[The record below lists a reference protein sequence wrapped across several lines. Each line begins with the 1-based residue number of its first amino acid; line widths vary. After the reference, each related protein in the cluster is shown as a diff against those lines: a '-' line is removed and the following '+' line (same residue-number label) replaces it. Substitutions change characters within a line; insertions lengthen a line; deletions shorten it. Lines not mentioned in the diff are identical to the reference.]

1 LSFHDIASILSTT
14 DEITNAIVFPQA
26 DMVDRLGQWPE
37 QSLRAFQAAG
47 LGGLVVPA
55 AYDGLGFGLLA
66 VAQVCERLGAACAS
80 TGLCFGMHCV
90 GAAVL
95 SAKAT
100 SSQAEQYLVPI
111 AAGKHLTTLSLSEAG
126 TGSHFYFPETQL
138 SEVADGYRVDGEKT
152 FVTSGGRADSYVVST
167 VAADPTAIPGTFSCV
182 VIEADSPGLAWGPE
196 WNGMGMRGNSSR
208 TLKLQNV
215 NISKN
220 ALLGEEGDQ
229 IWYVFNVVAP
239 YFLMSMAGTYL
250 GIAMAAFEEGRSHLM
265 KRTYSHTGHAI
276 GNSSVIQH
284 RLGTIWAQIE
294 RTRRLIYHAAVQG
307 DSGSSDALPTLLA
320 AKAEVAGCVVNVVN
334 EMMTLAGGKTYQ
346 SESRLHRHLRDARA
360 AHIMSP
366 TTDLLYTWLGRTLL
380 DLPLLGD

>member
-1 LSFHDIASILSTT
+1 LAFYDLASILSTT

-37 QSLRAFQAAG
+37 QGLRALQAAG

-55 AYDGLGFGLLA
+55 AYGGLGFGLLA
-66 VAQVCERLGAACAS
+66 VAQVCERLGVACAS

-90 GAAVL
+90 GTAVL
-95 SAKAT
+95 SVKAT
-100 SSQAEQYLVPI
+100 SKQEELYLAPI
-111 AAGKHLTTLSLSEAG
+111 SAGKHLTTLSLSEAG
-126 TGSHFYFPETQL
+126 TGSHFYIPETLL
-138 SEVADGYRVDGEKT
+138 SRVADEYRVDGEKT
-152 FVTSGGRADSYVVST
+152 FVTSGGHADSYVIST

-182 VIEADSPGLAWGPE
+182 IIDADSPGLSWGPE
-196 WNGMGMRGNSSR
+196 WNGIGMRGNSSR

-215 NISKN
+215 NVSKN

-250 GIAMAAFEEGRSHLM
+250 GIATAAFEEGRSHLM
-265 KRTYSHTGHAI
+265 KRTYSHTGYAI

-294 RTRRLIYHAAVQG
+294 RTRRLIYHAATEG

-346 SESRLHRHLRDARA
+346 NESRLHRHLRDARA
-360 AHIMSP
+360 AHVMAP